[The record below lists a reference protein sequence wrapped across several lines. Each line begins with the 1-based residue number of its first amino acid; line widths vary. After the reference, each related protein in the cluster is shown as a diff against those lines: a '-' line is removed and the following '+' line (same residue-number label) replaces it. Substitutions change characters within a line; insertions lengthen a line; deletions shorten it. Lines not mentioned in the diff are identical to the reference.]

1 MYSDS
6 NSATITLTVSLK
18 AGSAPAQPMSTTF
31 DQQGGSIGR
40 RDENDWV
47 LPDPER
53 FISGRHA
60 LIFYSENAFHL
71 TDTSSNGV
79 FINRSATALGKDNV
93 IKLED
98 GDTIGIGDY
107 EISVSLP
114 QAETLAADD
123 FDNLDDPFAQ
133 MSEQLAGEP
142 ESVETPP
149 IDAAAD
155 LHQPTEEP
163 VYTLDEPDPSEL
175 VVEQSSDE
183 VSPTPLSQTD
193 HTSDL
198 NAYFNQPTPI
208 PEDWDLDESPSGA
221 IPADEPIP
229 SAEILPPLDDQAE
242 SQAPFPDPQAVGKEE
257 SAAPALSQESIPR
270 PGLKTKPPAQ
280 PSSPPQSAPQSS
292 PPPAPKPVT
301 ATAGTATDDAGLRQA
316 LASGLGVPE
325 SYLEGIS
332 LADLL
337 GNLGSAMR
345 ANVEGTMSILRARA
359 QMKGEFRMSQTMIQP
374 VENNPLKFSINTED
388 ALRHLVNPSQKSGY
402 LPPLN
407 AIEEAHEDIE
417 AHMLAV
423 MVGMQAA
430 LQVVL
435 QRFKPEI
442 LEKRLG
448 QSALLEKLP
457 LYRHAK
463 TWDLF
468 TELYSEIAVEAEDD
482 FHQLFGRT
490 FSQAY
495 EEQIRRLEA
504 LKHTD
509 PNLDKRF

>member
-18 AGSAPAQPMSTTF
+18 AGSAPAQPISATF

-79 FINRSATALGKDNV
+79 FINRAATALGKDNIV
-93 IKLED
+93 KLED

-107 EISVSLP
+107 EITVSLP
-114 QAETLAADD
+114 QAETPAREE
-123 FDNLDDPFAQ
+123 FENLDDPFAQ
-133 MSEQLAGEP
+133 MSEQFAGEP
-142 ESVETPP
+142 GSGEPQLIETPVEL
-149 IDAAAD
+149 D
-155 LHQPTEEP
+155 QPAEEP

-175 VVEQSSDE
+175 VVEQSADE
-183 VSPTPLSQTD
+183 LSPAPLSQTD

-208 PEDWDLDESPSGA
+208 PEDWDLDESSANA
-221 IPADEPIP
+221 IPAGEPKASP
-229 SAEILPPLDDQAE
+229 EILPPLDDQLVP
-242 SQAPFPDPQAVGKEE
+242 QAPFPDSQTVAEE
-257 SAAPALSQESIPR
+257 QPAAPALAQESIPR
-270 PGLKTKPPAQ
+270 PGLKVKEPAQ
-280 PSSPPQSAPQSS
+280 KST
-292 PPPAPKPVT
+292 PPPATQPVT
-301 ATAGTATDDAGLRQA
+301 AKPSVTSDDAGLRQA
-316 LASGLGVPE
+316 LAEGLGVPE
-325 SYLEGIS
+325 SYLEGVS
-332 LADLL
+332 LAELL

-359 QMKGEFRMSQTMIQP
+359 EMKGEFRMSQTMIQP
-374 VENNPLKFSINTED
+374 VENNPLKFSINTEE